1 MYDKSDQHA
10 TIYDSYNFE
19 LAAKT
24 IKSVK
29 LSSFTEIYSLT
40 NEKKYS
46 IGNLTQNL
54 LDKQFVAW
62 SCDGSSVAPLT
73 GYMNNPIYQKLIGE
87 DDYKEVKSDERV
99 YLDLRGSSE
108 YTNEAER
115 LERND
120 SKISVSIQLKAA
132 TTKKLRLR
140 VWAYSIGEYLYYYLK
155 VD

>member
-87 DDYKEVKSDERV
+87 DDYNEVKSDERV

-120 SKISVSIQLKAA
+120 SKISVSFQLKAA